1 MKTMNYEEMRN
12 MFKGWISE
20 SIKSLGS
27 DTEGI
32 TNYYGNAEECIMES
46 YCSSFMDKKGIYN
59 GVIDP
64 ECLIIPSSNF
74 ALAREAFDTAR
85 EEAYQDYLDDKE
97 EDEE

>member
-1 MKTMNYEEMRN
+1 MNYEEMYKLFSF
-12 MFKGWISE
+12 MLSD
-20 SIKSLGS
+20 SIKSLGDDVES
-27 DTEGI
+27 IEE
-32 TNYYGNAEECIMES
+32 YYGNPNECTMEA

-64 ECLIIPSSNF
+64 ECLIIPSSKF

-97 EDEE
+97 EEE